1 MINNKQN
8 GINIITKQ
16 EIERLFRSK
25 TDTAAKIINVLRS
38 MTNPFKDKKHSTD
51 PDITND
57 FFKPGIMVPTP
68 VQINNFLN
76 NTLKPKLYGG
86 TNFNYAD
93 LAKWALKEDDIPD
106 DEFEDVPFVIGHSIY
121 VDDHVPV
128 NSQIRISMSTRR
140 LLKTAMKR
148 NHLCA
153 DATYKLL
160 YKGN

>member
-1 MINNKQN
+1 
-8 GINIITKQ
+8 
-16 EIERLFRSK
+16 
-25 TDTAAKIINVLRS
+25 
-38 MTNPFKDKKHSTD
+38 
-51 PDITND
+51 
-57 FFKPGIMVPTP
+57 MVPTP